1 MCIHLFIT
9 LTIITLWSTRE
20 LHPSFEMA
28 EAVFEEII
36 VQEVEHPNQNIT
48 DETSF
53 SKKNVV
59 KILIVGETGSGK
71 STLINAMLGETLAR
85 TGYGPNITQTCL
97 EVHYGNYEGT
107 HVKVFES
114 LGFLHPNFEDKT
126 IIKNITKLYPINTFD
141 ILIICH
147 RMNTRVDDRVK
158 RMLSVLSK
166 KVNKELWSC
175 TIVVLT
181 FANFFLQQKEIK
193 ELTTQDAR
201 KEVMLRH
208 VDASKET
215 FKVFT
220 KKKVE
225 EQIFK
230 EIPFVV
236 AGAVDELKL
245 PTTHNWITDVWNAC
259 IHRCKAVDTVKP
271 SKKSFFRFHQKTK
284 LGKHTTVSVSL
295 AESDSDD
302 AMSEHTHEYNAT
314 TNNTELIVNEVFN
327 TSSTVLIP
335 DIQIDAGE
343 ILRDSKD
350 FGFESLQKKLE
361 EFSSCLMPED
371 LKVNTM

>member
-1 MCIHLFIT
+1 
-9 LTIITLWSTRE
+9 
-20 LHPSFEMA
+20 MA

-36 VQEVEHPNQNIT
+36 EENVQEVEHPNKNIT

-85 TGYGPNITQTCL
+85 TGYGPNITQKCL

-107 HVKVFES
+107 HVEVFES

-126 IIKNITKLYPINTFD
+126 IIKNITKLYPID

-147 RMNTRVDDRVK
+147 RMNTRADDRVK
-158 RMLSVLSK
+158 QMLSILGK
-166 KVNKELWSC
+166 MVNKEVWSC
-175 TIVVLT
+175 SIVVLT

-193 ELTTQDAR
+193 ELTEEAQ

-208 VDASKET
+208 VEASKET
-215 FKVFT
+215 FKEFT
-220 KKKVE
+220 KKKVK

-236 AGAVDELKL
+236 AGAVDEPKL
-245 PTTHNWITDVWNAC
+245 PTTQNWIADVWNAC
-259 IHRCKAVDTVKP
+259 IHQCKAVDTAKP
-271 SKKSFFRFHQKTK
+271 RKKSFFRSRQKKK
-284 LGKHTTVSVSL
+284 LGKHTTVSVTL
-295 AESDSDD
+295 AESDNDD
-302 AMSEHTHEYNAT
+302 PMSEHIHDEYNAT
-314 TNNTELIVNEVFN
+314 TNNTEPIVNEVFN
-327 TSSTVLIP
+327 TSTVLIP
-335 DIQIDAGE
+335 DVQIDAGE
-343 ILRDSKD
+343 ILRESED
-350 FGFESLQKKLE
+350 FEFESLQQKLE
-361 EFSSCLMPED
+361 EFSCSLMSED